1 MATTSDAVAS
11 AATTRV
17 VQAIE
22 AVIYDPCLQVKS
34 TKVEKLQALGRC
46 ILRVF
51 NAASASEAEEV
62 ESRAA
67 VSLFSSAL
75 YKTLDHLISTQMSK
89 CNSLPATRTKLWAQF
104 HHECNTSLPMI
115 WDQKFPSSIIAEPC
129 SILFQQSVNE
139 KLFEILLPEKLS
151 TSGSGVEAN
160 AAAVVSAA
168 SGEASMSPDELNVL
182 RYACGFVPFKLLKSF
197 EKKDSTA
204 TKYDRFIH
212 CLGDMAVDSDED
224 GDLISYT
231 RKWSAIVNRGGLFP
245 LNDATFLFF
254 LTIEKIVRVLLP
266 QHILC
271 CKSHTNESLRS
282 NVIEKA
288 VKNDEVQ
295 WRWNL
300 LSQCIDCDEESKE
313 LLTEII
319 QLWVTVRGFSM
330 TAGWL
335 ENYKMQSKTT
345 TAKKPSLRKGLQS

>member
-11 AATTRV
+11 AATNRV

-22 AVIYDPCLQVKS
+22 AVIDDPCLQVKS

-51 NAASASEAEEV
+51 LNAASASEAEEV

-89 CNSLPATRTKLWAQF
+89 SPCNSLPATRTKLWAQF
-104 HHECNTSLPMI
+104 HHECNTTLPMI

-151 TSGSGVEAN
+151 TSGSGVEASN

-182 RYACGFVPFKLLKSF
+182 RYVTGSGKMNLKG
-197 EKKDSTA
+197 
-204 TKYDRFIH
+204 I
-212 CLGDMAVDSDED
+212 C
-224 GDLISYT
+224 
-231 RKWSAIVNRGGLFP
+231 RKW
-245 LNDATFLFF
+245 
-254 LTIEKIVRVLLP
+254 K
-266 QHILC
+266 
-271 CKSHTNESLRS
+271 
-282 NVIEKA
+282 
-288 VKNDEVQ
+288 
-295 WRWNL
+295 
-300 LSQCIDCDEESKE
+300 
-313 LLTEII
+313 
-319 QLWVTVRGFSM
+319 
-330 TAGWL
+330 
-335 ENYKMQSKTT
+335 
-345 TAKKPSLRKGLQS
+345 